1 MGQSTLWNTVWQLF
15 SLTQVYMQ
23 LAVVTVS
30 QLCFPAFSEV
40 NESKAAQGCCPCFS
54 SLPLSPFALFL
65 APSLAAVPSL
75 HPLYFLKFESD
86 DVPHNLELYLMPTV
100 RGIPFSFHYT
110 SLALN
115 SAQAFSSPSVCI
127 IPTPIYEKL
136 NTVPLQADVIVLHLR
151 HLFTP
156 RAFFWHF
163 YLPCTVKPLVLYF
176 LCRLTK
182 NCLAKWYYCP
192 L

>member
-1 MGQSTLWNTVWQLF
+1 MKVKLRK
-15 SLTQVYMQ
+15 
-23 LAVVTVS
+23 AVVPVF
-30 QLCFPAFSEV
+30 LPYLFPLLL
-40 NESKAAQGCCPCFS
+40 S
-54 SLPLSPFALFL
+54 SWLPLSLLSPLSTLF
-65 APSLAAVPSL
+65 S
-75 HPLYFLKFESD
+75 FLKFESD

-136 NTVPLQADVIVLHLR
+136 NTVLHLR

>member
-1 MGQSTLWNTVWQLF
+1 MKVKLRK
-15 SLTQVYMQ
+15 
-23 LAVVTVS
+23 AVVPVF
-30 QLCFPAFSEV
+30 LPYLFPLLL
-40 NESKAAQGCCPCFS
+40 S
-54 SLPLSPFALFL
+54 SWLPLSLLSPLSTLF
-65 APSLAAVPSL
+65 S
-75 HPLYFLKFESD
+75 FLKFESD

-156 RAFFWHF
+156 RAFFLALLSSMYCKTTCVVF
-163 YLPCTVKPLVLYF
+163 SLSLNKELLGKMILLPIIDT
-176 LCRLTK
+176 
-182 NCLAKWYYCP
+182 
-192 L
+192 

>member
-1 MGQSTLWNTVWQLF
+1 MKVTLRK
-15 SLTQVYMQ
+15 
-23 LAVVTVS
+23 AVVPVF
-30 QLCFPAFSEV
+30 LPYLFPLLL
-40 NESKAAQGCCPCFS
+40 S
-54 SLPLSPFALFL
+54 SWLPLSLLSPLSTLF
-65 APSLAAVPSL
+65 S
-75 HPLYFLKFESD
+75 FLKFESD

>member
-1 MGQSTLWNTVWQLF
+1 MKVKLRK
-15 SLTQVYMQ
+15 
-23 LAVVTVS
+23 AVVPVF
-30 QLCFPAFSEV
+30 LPYLFPLLL
-40 NESKAAQGCCPCFS
+40 S
-54 SLPLSPFALFL
+54 SWLPLSLLSPLSTLF
-65 APSLAAVPSL
+65 S
-75 HPLYFLKFESD
+75 FLKFESD

-136 NTVPLQADVIVLHLR
+136 NTVPLQADVIVLHICL
-151 HLFTP
+151 LQGL
-156 RAFFWHF
+156 FFWHF

>member
-1 MGQSTLWNTVWQLF
+1 MKVKLCK
-15 SLTQVYMQ
+15 
-23 LAVVTVS
+23 AVVPVF
-30 QLCFPAFSEV
+30 LPYLFPLLL
-40 NESKAAQGCCPCFS
+40 S
-54 SLPLSPFALFL
+54 SWLPLSLLSPLSTLF
-65 APSLAAVPSL
+65 S
-75 HPLYFLKFESD
+75 FLKFESD

-151 HLFTP
+151 HLFTQ